1 MWKEKKQIA
10 KQSIFTSMNMNNKFY
25 PKLNVLLT

>member
-10 KQSIFTSMNMNNKFY
+10 KQSIFTSMNMNNKFIQSWMY
-25 PKLNVLLT
+25 C